1 MKPRDAGERVHFPLP
16 FHKGGKRAAVPL
28 YENAIGNFMVYLDR
42 IETNLLELFAH
53 PEISDWFSILS
64 GIVFE
69 VNIVAEQKQA

>member
-1 MKPRDAGERVHFPLP
+1 
-16 FHKGGKRAAVPL
+16 
-28 YENAIGNFMVYLDR
+28 MVYLDR